1 MNRFLE
7 THKISKP
14 TQEVE
19 NLNKSVTKKLKKKK
33 DTKILI
39 QKLLQRK
46 SQGQMASL
54 VNSNKH
60 LKRK

>member
-19 NLNKSVTKKLKKKK
+19 NLNKSVTKTLKKKK
-33 DTKILI
+33 KKT
-39 QKLLQRK
+39 
-46 SQGQMASL
+46 
-54 VNSNKH
+54 
-60 LKRK
+60 LK